1 MAKQKAKRSVYAMG
15 RETEMAKRDVGA
27 MGRDVGTTER
37 EADEA
42 ERMAERAVGQGIVR
56 EKEAGVRLRC
66 GTGRRRLRLRFCA
79 LREHISFIS
88 YFSFG
93 GMRISRAVVGRF

>member
-27 MGRDVGTTER
+27 MERDVGTTER

-42 ERMAERAVGQGIVR
+42 EWTAERAAGQGIVR
-56 EKEAGVRLRC
+56 EKEAGVRLRLWN
-66 GTGRRRLRLRFCA
+66 GTKKAAITVLCLAGA
-79 LREHISFIS
+79 
-88 YFSFG
+88 YFFYIVFQLW
-93 GMRISRAVVGRF
+93 RYAD